1 MSLSPAGLPR
11 PRFLPPSPMA
21 VAEEIVLERV
31 GVRDGL
37 SAANLGMPCLQVHAG
52 DVGHDVFEDDVGK
65 GAAA

>member
-1 MSLSPAGLPR
+1 
-11 PRFLPPSPMA
+11 MA